1 MSRSLA
7 DTRATDGPAGPEP
20 SDGASAQRSATN
32 QPPQANSADAVR
44 PTAIQPVSRVRRIST
59 RLWILAIGLIVIG
72 TGIFRFLNT
81 PSLVPADLLLP
92 GNIDVRQVN
101 LSFKVSGRI
110 ESLTADEGDFVTAGQ
125 VYATLEKRYFDDSL
139 RLALAQRDQARAN
152 LDRLKNG
159 SRPEEIEQAQA
170 QTANT
175 RAALARADQDFIRAK
190 QLIEKKII
198 TSADYDV
205 TKAAY
210 LEAQAALN
218 AAEASQRLVEIGPR
232 VEDIAAGQA
241 QFDAAEAQVIVTQRQ
256 LADAELLAPHDG
268 IILTRAREVG
278 AIVNAGETV
287 ATLTLSSP
295 IWVRTYIGEADLGR
309 IAPGME
315 VTVATDNPAGR
326 KYAGKVGFISPT
338 AEFTPKSVETREL
351 RTSLVYRVRI
361 VIDDADAG
369 LRQGMPVTVSISLPG
384 MRDRPFSERIMDA
397 MGLGK

>member
-1 MSRSLA
+1 MADNRS
-7 DTRATDGPAGPEP
+7 DERPVQKVPEP
-20 SDGASAQRSATN
+20 TDAT
-32 QPPQANSADAVR
+32 QANSRDVPAANPQNARTKSFTLPDVPRRKRGPLLFLGGLLFLAGIIAFR
-44 PTAIQPVSRVRRIST
+44 LFHTASS
-59 RLWILAIGLIVIG
+59 
-72 TGIFRFLNT
+72 
-81 PSLVPADLLLP
+81 VPADLSLP

-110 ESLTADEGDFVTAGQ
+110 ESLTADEGDFIKAGQ

-139 RLALAQRDQARAN
+139 RLAEAQRDQAKAN

-159 SRPEEIEQAQA
+159 SRPEEIDQARA

-175 RAALARADQDFIRAK
+175 KAALARADQDFIRAR

-205 TKAAY
+205 TKAAF

-232 VEDIAAGQA
+232 AEDIAAGQA
-241 QFDAAEAQVIVTQRQ
+241 QLDAAEAQVIVTRRN
-256 LADAELLAPHDG
+256 LTDSELFAPHDG
-268 IILTRAREVG
+268 IILTRAREIG

-295 IWVRTYIGEADLGR
+295 IWVRTYIGETDLGR
-309 IAPGME
+309 IEPGME

-326 KYAGKVGFISPT
+326 KYSGKVGFISPT

-361 VIDDADAG
+361 VIDDTDGA
-369 LRQGMPVTVSISLPG
+369 LRQGMPVTVSVKLPG
-384 MRDRPFSERIMDA
+384 MRHRPFSERFMEA
-397 MGLGK
+397 VGLSK